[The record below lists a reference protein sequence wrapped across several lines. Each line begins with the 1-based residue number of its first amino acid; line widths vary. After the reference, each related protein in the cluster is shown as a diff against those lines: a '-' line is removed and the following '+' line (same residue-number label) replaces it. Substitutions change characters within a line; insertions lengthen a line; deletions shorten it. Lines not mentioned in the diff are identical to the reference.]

1 MSKLVKLFKQNNFN
15 SGCKINDE
23 MCMNFM
29 YEFAVQT
36 LYNIAFH
43 KQNSND
49 YKYNRI

>member
-29 YEFAVQT
+29 YKFAVQT
-36 LYNIAFH
+36 WYNIAIR
-43 KQNSND
+43 KQNSID